1 VNAVAPGV
9 TDTPQLQV
17 DAAAAGVEL
26 EEMHRRYAS
35 SIPLGRIG
43 FSDEVSAAVLLLSD
57 FSLEAVVG
65 QVISCNG
72 GSTRS
77 RA

>member
-1 VNAVAPGV
+1 
-9 TDTPQLQV
+9 V
-17 DAAAAGVEL
+17 DADAAGINL
-26 EEMHRRYAS
+26 KDMHRRYAN

-43 FSDEVSAAVLLLSD
+43 SPGEISTAVELPSD

-72 GSTRS
+72 GSTRT
-77 RA
+77 RE